1 MGTKKDIMKIEIK
14 LLTQFKQYL
23 PDSME
28 NGGPLEIAE
37 PATVKHVLEK
47 LGIPPDTPKIIMLND
62 RQGALE
68 VEVAPG
74 DRVTLFPP
82 VGGG

>member
-14 LLTQFKQYL
+14 LLTQLKQYL

-37 PATVKHVLEK
+37 PFTR
-47 LGIPPDTPKIIMLND
+47 I
-62 RQGALE
+62 GA
-68 VEVAPG
+68 
-74 DRVTLFPP
+74 
-82 VGGG
+82 